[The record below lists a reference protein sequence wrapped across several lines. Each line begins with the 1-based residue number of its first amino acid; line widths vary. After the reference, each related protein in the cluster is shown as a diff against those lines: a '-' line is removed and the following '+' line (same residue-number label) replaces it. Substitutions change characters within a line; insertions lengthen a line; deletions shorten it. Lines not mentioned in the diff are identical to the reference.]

1 MKKIYI
7 SMFVLS
13 AFFFSGCA
21 DDYLDVKQTETVST
35 DDIEL
40 FNNDNGAKTF
50 VTAIYSKFLDWD
62 MSSFGWIG
70 LASITS
76 DDADKGSTPSDVG
89 TDKDV
94 LDALT
99 YNSSNPSAES
109 TFNANYDGINRCNQA
124 LAILPKLDK
133 ADPALRERLMGE
145 AKFLRAFMYFTLVK
159 CYGGVPIVDHLAS
172 IPLSAEDKA
181 MQLTRKTAVE
191 VYAFIEKDLNDAIAV
206 LPNKSAYSSNEKARA
221 SKGAAYALLA
231 KVNLYQKN
239 WQKVVD
245 NCNLVTGYI
254 IVPDYAKMFRLE
266 GENDAESIFEING
279 VGSVP
284 VRGITG
290 YSNTQGVRDSF
301 GWGFNQPSKSLL
313 NAYELGD
320 VRKDATIIFRGTT
333 LYDGREIPQIYK
345 LNDKGEKVVDTT
357 LNPRYNFKAYS
368 SAYTDAWE
376 TDANIKYLRYGEVLL
391 MKAEALNEL
400 GQTSEAIPL
409 LNQIRRRAGLGDS
422 PAVGQDDVRK
432 AIWKER
438 RVELAFEFDRFFDLV
453 RTGQAKDAFAADK
466 NKDFP
471 KGKVFTVGKNELF
484 PIPDSFIRIAEGMS
498 EQNPGY

>member
-7 SMFVLS
+7 SIFVLS
-13 AFFFSGCA
+13 AFTFTGCA
-21 DDYLDVKQTETVST
+21 DDYLDVKQTETIST

-40 FNNDNGAKTF
+40 FNNDSGAKTF
-50 VTAIYSKFLDWD
+50 VASIYSKFLDWD

-76 DDADKGSTPSDVG
+76 DDADKGSTPSDTG

-99 YNSSNPSAES
+99 YNASNPSAES

-124 LAILPKLDK
+124 LEILPKLDK
-133 ADPALRERLMGE
+133 ADPALRERLMAE

-159 CYGGVPIVDHLAS
+159 CYGGVPIVDHVS
-172 IPLSAEDKA
+172 KIPLSAEDKA
-181 MQLTRKTAVE
+181 MQLTRKTAAE
-191 VYAFIEKDLNDAIAV
+191 VYAFIEKDLTEAAGV
-206 LPNKSAYSSNEKARA
+206 LPNKSQYADAEKARA

-231 KVNLYQKN
+231 KVSLYQKK
-239 WQKVVD
+239 WQNVVD

-254 IVPDYAKMFRLE
+254 ISPDYAKMFRLE
-266 GENDAESIFEING
+266 GENDGESIFEING
-279 VGSVP
+279 NGAVP
-284 VRGITG
+284 ARGIQG
-290 YSNTQGVRDSF
+290 YSNVQGVRDAW
-301 GWGFNQPSKSLL
+301 GWGFNQPSQSLVD
-313 NAYELGD
+313 AYETGD

-333 LYDGREIPQIYK
+333 LYDGRVIPV
-345 LNDKGEKVVDTT
+345 LSEDDP
-357 LNPRYNFKAYS
+357 NPRYNFKTYS
-368 SAYTDAWE
+368 SAYTSAWD
-376 TDANIKYLRYGEVLL
+376 TDANIKYIRYGEVLL

-409 LNQIRRRAGLGDS
+409 LNTIRHRAGLGDT
-422 PAVGQDDVRK
+422 PATSQAAVRT

-453 RTGQAKDAFAADK
+453 RTGQAKDAFEID
-466 NKDFP
+466 
-471 KGKVFTVGKNELF
+471 GKVFTEGKNELF
-484 PIPDSFIRIAEGMS
+484 PIPASFLLIAEGMS
-498 EQNPGY
+498 SQNPGYN

>member
-7 SMFVLS
+7 SIFVLS
-13 AFFFSGCA
+13 AFTFTGCA
-21 DDYLDVKQTETVST
+21 DDYLDVKQTETIST

-40 FNNDNGAKTF
+40 FNNDNGAKNF
-50 VTAIYSKFLDWD
+50 VTSIYSKFLDWD

-76 DDADKGSTPSDVG
+76 DDADKGSTPSDTG

-99 YNSSNPSAES
+99 YNASNPSAES

-133 ADPALRERLMGE
+133 ADPALRERLMAE

-159 CYGGVPIVDHLAS
+159 CYGGVPIVDHVSS

-181 MQLTRKTAVE
+181 MQLTRKTAAE
-191 VYAFIEKDLNDAIAV
+191 VYAFIEKDLTEAAAV
-206 LPNKSAYSSNEKARA
+206 LPNKSQYADSEKARA

-231 KVNLYQKN
+231 KVSLYQKK
-239 WQKVVD
+239 WQNVVD

-254 IVPDYAKMFRLE
+254 ISPDYAKMFRLE
-266 GENDAESIFEING
+266 GENDGESIFEING
-279 VGSVP
+279 NGAVP
-284 VRGITG
+284 ARGIQG
-290 YSNTQGVRDSF
+290 YSNTQGVRDAW
-301 GWGFNQPSKSLL
+301 GWGFNQPSQSLV
-313 NAYELGD
+313 NAYEPGD

-333 LYDGREIPQIYK
+333 LYDGRVIPVISQ
-345 LNDKGEKVVDTT
+345 DDP
-357 LNPRYNFKAYS
+357 NPRYNYKAYS
-368 SAYTDAWE
+368 SAFTSAWE
-376 TDANIKYLRYGEVLL
+376 TDANIKYLRYAEVLL

-409 LNQIRRRAGLGDS
+409 LNIIRHRAGLGDT
-422 PAVGQDDVRK
+422 PATSQTAVRT
-432 AIWKER
+432 AIYKER

-453 RTGQAKDAFAADK
+453 RTGQAKDAFTAD
-466 NKDFP
+466 
-471 KGKVFTVGKNELF
+471 GKVFTVGKNEVF
-484 PIPDSFIRIAEGMS
+484 PIPASFILISEGMS
-498 EQNPGY
+498 SQNPGYN